1 MRPEVAVEV
10 REWLERAADDL
21 REAEHD
27 LTAAPPLLRGAV
39 FHSQQAAEK
48 ALKAF
53 LAAHERPFPRTH
65 DLDELGIAVVAL
77 DSTLA
82 AVVDREKDLT
92 PYAWRFR
99 YPGAPLAPSEDE
111 TREALALTREVYEAI
126 LSRLPE
132 EVRP

>member
-1 MRPEVAVEV
+1 MRPEVTAEV
-10 REWLERAADDL
+10 REWLERAVDDL

-27 LTAAPPLLRGAV
+27 LTAAPPLVRGVV
-39 FHSQQAAEK
+39 FHCQQAAEK

-65 DLDELGIAVVAL
+65 DLDELGNAVVAL
-77 DSTLA
+77 DSTLK
-82 AVVDREKDLT
+82 AVVERAKDLT

-99 YPGAPLAPSEDE
+99 YPGAPLAPTEDE
-111 TREALALTREVYEAI
+111 ARAALTPAREVYEVI
-126 LSRLPE
+126 LARLPA